1 VSRLLRNYLA
11 ISLVISSD
19 VAQPETITERVGL
32 RPTETR
38 IRGTPTKT
46 GILRK
51 PEFDVHE
58 WWIRDELEIG
68 PEDRVEDLQPLF
80 VSGFLNRLSSAA
92 EKIRELASDHRVL
105 IILVYQMDR
114 VPYIGLSH
122 SQVEKIGA
130 LGASIDFDIMAG

>member
-1 VSRLLRNYLA
+1 MRNYLA

-32 RPTETR
+32 RLTETR
-38 IRGTPTKT
+38 IRGTRTKT